1 MSAWGRLFPF
11 GITRSACRPAHRRLT
26 TADRPGGKGTY
37 FQIFAL
43 PASITRLP
51 KYAQSKILASGYL
64 RHI

>member
-1 MSAWGRLFPF
+1 MSVWGRLFPF
-11 GITRSACRPAHRRLT
+11 GVNRSTFRPALRR
-26 TADRPGGKGTY
+26 TATAPSVMGLI

-43 PASITRLP
+43 PAPFTRLP